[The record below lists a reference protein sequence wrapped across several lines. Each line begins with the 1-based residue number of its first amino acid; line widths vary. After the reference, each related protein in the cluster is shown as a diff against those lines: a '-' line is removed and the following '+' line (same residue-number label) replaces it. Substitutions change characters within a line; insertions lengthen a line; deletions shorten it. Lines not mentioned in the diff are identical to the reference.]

1 MKLLLVLST
10 LLLAPDVAHA
20 ALDYKCESNRFA
32 DQVGGWLRFGS
43 STEGGS
49 SAQLEYW
56 NGYPPIT
63 LLDSNL
69 DGGKA
74 IAPGGVLFTS
84 ETDRLNGAS
93 AVFTVPGN
101 YLALDKFTAKAEL
114 TEKSAANGST
124 KTTRY
129 ELNCVRH

>member
-1 MKLLLVLST
+1 MKA
-10 LLLAPDVAHA
+10 LLALALLASPSIAHA
-20 ALDYKCESNRFA
+20 ALDYKCESVRYA

-69 DGGKA
+69 DAGKA
-74 IAPGGVLFTS
+74 VAPGGVLFIS

-93 AVFTVPGN
+93 AEFTVPGN
-101 YLALDKFTAKAEL
+101 YLSLDKFTAKAEL
-114 TEKSAANGST
+114 TEKSAANAST
-124 KTTRY
+124 KTTHY
-129 ELNCVRH
+129 ELNCIRH